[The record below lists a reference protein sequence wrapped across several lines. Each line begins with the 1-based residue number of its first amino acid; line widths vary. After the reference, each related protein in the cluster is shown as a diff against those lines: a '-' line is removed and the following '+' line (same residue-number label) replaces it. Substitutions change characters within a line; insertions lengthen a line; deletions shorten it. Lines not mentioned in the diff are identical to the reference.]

1 MFCCLFLTLV
11 LAGNLAR
18 ASHDICTAIA
28 GVNCGGGHDLVPLKN
43 ATVVSTPGACCAIC
57 QKTPQCNAWT
67 WNGPHGNNMC
77 YPKTA
82 CTKVGQANGHVSG
95 SNVPI
100 PPTGV
105 GGGAHCNG
113 RPYALQFV
121 HVMKTGGTSL
131 SRYLKCE
138 AKNRGWV
145 IRGTDWGKD
154 KPFTTEWN
162 LQNRSCEPTIVTQHA
177 GVVFDDKVT
186 NNTLIVVVLRD
197 IAERVWSF
205 YQYLRG
211 WYVPFKKRPLEFFL
225 QAGPTYDPS
234 SDVSFAADKGCKI
247 CMHHLHNGYVWQ
259 LASYNCPNCGAL
271 DTMPYAERVVTEDIF
286 QRACKNLKGVV
297 TGTLE
302 EIQDILAHRM
312 DSFASQFPPPFKS
325 KCTLPHSNP
334 TKKKSALTDA
344 TRQAIMDA
352 NRWDE
357 RLLKECLTRRL

>member
-1 MFCCLFLTLV
+1 MKKS
-11 LAGNLAR
+11 AR
-18 ASHDICTAIA
+18 
-28 GVNCGGGHDLVPLKN
+28 GG
-43 ATVVSTPGACCAIC
+43 
-57 QKTPQCNAWT
+57 
-67 WNGPHGNNMC
+67 
-77 YPKTA
+77 
-82 CTKVGQANGHVSG
+82 
-95 SNVPI
+95 
-100 PPTGV
+100 
-105 GGGAHCNG
+105 
-113 RPYALQFV
+113 
-121 HVMKTGGTSL
+121 
-131 SRYLKCE
+131 
-138 AKNRGWV
+138 GWV

-186 NNTLIVVVLRD
+186 NTTLIVVVLRD

-205 YQYLRG
+205 YQYLRR

-247 CMHHLHNGYVWQ
+247 CMHHLHNAYVWQ

-357 RLLKECLTRRL
+357 RLLKECLTRRLWMWAVIASAMTDYKMVLHTSSCDIQAIWCQLAPWRILLLPSMKLEETAGLDVCVFFLNKTEVTKYSVNPVHRRNLPMHPTFK